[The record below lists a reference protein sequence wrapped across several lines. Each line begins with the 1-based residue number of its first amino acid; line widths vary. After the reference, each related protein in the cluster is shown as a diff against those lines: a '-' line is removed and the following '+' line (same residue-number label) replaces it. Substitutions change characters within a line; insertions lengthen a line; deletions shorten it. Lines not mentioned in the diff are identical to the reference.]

1 MAFNSLSEF
10 LMMGTH
16 AVYVWSAYG
25 FSALGLT
32 WLVWNTLATRR
43 KTRDTLRK
51 RFLRNRTR

>member
-1 MAFNSLSEF
+1 MAFNSLTEF

-16 AVYVWSAYG
+16 GVYVWSAYG
-25 FSALGLT
+25 FSALALV

-51 RFLRNRTR
+51 RFLRNQAR